1 MTRLLTCKQFLQ
13 ELNDFL
19 DEKLDPKIRAELQKH
34 VNECPNCWV
43 VCDTTEKTLK
53 VFKGMEMQ
61 PIPPAIHE
69 RLMEAIE
76 KKCKSRRSQ
85 APKDTLQA

>member
-1 MTRLLTCKQFLQ
+1 MLTCKEFLS
-13 ELNDFL
+13 ELTDYL
-19 DEKLDPKIRAELQKH
+19 DEKTDAEIRAKLERH
-34 VNECPNCWV
+34 ISECPNCWV

-53 VFKGMEMQ
+53 VFKGMELQ
-61 PIPPAIHE
+61 PIPSAIHE

-85 APKDTLQA
+85 AARDTLQA